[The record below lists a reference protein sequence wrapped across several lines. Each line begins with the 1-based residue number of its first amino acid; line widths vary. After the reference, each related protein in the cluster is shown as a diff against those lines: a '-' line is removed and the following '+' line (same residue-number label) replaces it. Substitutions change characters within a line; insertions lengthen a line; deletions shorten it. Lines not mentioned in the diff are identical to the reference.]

1 MSRRA
6 VRAEEL
12 SLLLM
17 RASSAVAERINDAV
31 IASGHPGLRP
41 VYGLVFARISGAGAS
56 INQLAEHL
64 GITKQSA
71 SAIVDALVR
80 DGYVARRPDPADR
93 RASIIE
99 LTARGRQVT
108 RAASR
113 TAAAEVERLETR
125 WGPVA
130 LKSFTGMLDDLAG
143 DGTPRP
149 VW

>member
-6 VRAEEL
+6 VHAEEL

-17 RASSAVAERINDAV
+17 RSSSAVAERINDAV
-31 IASGHPGLRP
+31 VAAGHPHLRP
-41 VYGLVFARISGAGAS
+41 VHGLVFARIAGTGAS
-56 INQLAEHL
+56 INQIAEHL

-71 SAIVDALVR
+71 SVIVEVLVR
-80 DGYVARRPDPADR
+80 DDYVARRPDPADR

-99 LTARGRQVT
+99 LTGKGRQVT
-108 RAASR
+108 VAASR
-113 TAAAEVERLETR
+113 AAAREVSRIENT
-125 WGPVA
+125 WGVDA
-130 LKSFTGMLDDLAG
+130 MRTLTGMLDDLAG

>member
-1 MSRRA
+1 M
-6 VRAEEL
+6 
-12 SLLLM
+12 
-17 RASSAVAERINDAV
+17 D
-31 IASGHPGLRP
+31 
-41 VYGLVFARISGAGAS
+41 
-56 INQLAEHL
+56 
-64 GITKQSA
+64 
-71 SAIVDALVR
+71 
-80 DGYVARRPDPADR
+80 VARRPDPADR

-130 LKSFTGMLDDLAG
+130 LKSFTGMPDDLAG

-149 VW
+149 VVTPCGDGTRHDEVAGNDLAGWTKIPGPTGPNLPAAARVVSYTDGVGACLAGRTR

>member
-108 RAASR
+108 
-113 TAAAEVERLETR
+113 
-125 WGPVA
+125 
-130 LKSFTGMLDDLAG
+130 
-143 DGTPRP
+143 
-149 VW
+149 

>member
-1 MSRRA
+1 
-6 VRAEEL
+6 
-12 SLLLM
+12 
-17 RASSAVAERINDAV
+17 
-31 IASGHPGLRP
+31 
-41 VYGLVFARISGAGAS
+41 
-56 INQLAEHL
+56 
-64 GITKQSA
+64 
-71 SAIVDALVR
+71 VR

>member
-1 MSRRA
+1 MSRDA

-17 RASSAVAERINDAV
+17 RASSAVAERINSAV
-31 IASGHPGLRP
+31 VAAGHTGLRP
-41 VYGLVFARISGAGAS
+41 VHGLVFARISGTGAS
-56 INQLAEHL
+56 VNQIADHL

-71 SAIVDALVR
+71 SAIIEALTR
-80 DGYVARRPDPADR
+80 DGYVRRRPDPADR

-108 RAASR
+108 VAAARAA
-113 TAAAEVERLETR
+113 TDEVARLEAR
-125 WGPVA
+125 WGPA
-130 LKSFTGMLDDLAG
+130 AMESFTGMLDDLAA